1 MIKKLFRWLG
11 YVPEAELA
19 EAVHEGRVHEA
30 AASRLELQVQRLAS
44 ELEDVRC
51 ELKRSDADLTK
62 AWDQLNSRL
71 AQMAKHLSPLVS
83 TRRDPK
89 DLRRWR
95 VQLDIEF
102 DLFERIVFDYQIKQS
117 SAEFDYLM
125 ASLFH
130 QIRHDFSTL
139 LRLGTNQ
146 EER

>member
-1 MIKKLFRWLG
+1 M
-11 YVPEAELA
+11 PEAELD
-19 EAVHEGRVHEA
+19 EVVSQRLILA
-30 AASRLELQVQRLAS
+30 AAEKEMGLQVQRLRS
-44 ELEDVRC
+44 ELEDARC
-51 ELKRSDADLTK
+51 ELKSSDAALTK

-139 LRLGTNQ
+139 LRLGQNQ